1 MSLQQEIG
9 NIHNSSEGNLLTS
22 LSDGEDTTTPS
33 PMTATFYFFIL
44 SIFYII
50 ISTILIYTSVTSS
63 STELALNLIF
73 VLLLVLG
80 LYFINVETI
89 KKLCGKND
97 DNYSVPYTKVATTT
111 FVPWIIVFGSL
122 FFLLELFPGWIRPFS
137 NTVGYGIINALGA
150 EKEFTNYL
158 NDTSGKDK
166 SGKSVKKNPDLVTA
180 INYVKSNK
188 SMFINEFSPNE
199 KEFEKEFDQLKNSEV
214 IMDGEAL
221 LKKGLNI
228 QDFEKILYKFV
239 LIKNTIGKGVWYIL
253 GGTVVS
259 AISYNILLD
268 INCQKSTSKMQSD
281 INNLYAEP
289 DSLTGHKWR
298 LLIPVIQDD
307 NGTNKLLTDTI
318 TDENTQMSFNTY
330 AVIHGKPSNFQ
341 YTPVVTTSKVTNAS
355 AFLQRFDRFGNQS
368 EPRGIPVLGPNSAG
382 NINWGGNVVLN
393 DRDMMI
399 YGVDDNGFQEGNYI
413 KVSPS
418 AETPAITYDG
428 MVISHLY
435 YEVIE

>member
-1 MSLQQEIG
+1 MSLQQQIG
-9 NIHNSSEGNLLTS
+9 NIHNSSEGNLLNS
-22 LSDGEDTTTPS
+22 LSDGEDTTAPS

-111 FVPWIIVFGSL
+111 FVPWILVFGSL

-158 NDTSGKDK
+158 NDASN
-166 SGKSVKKNPDLVTA
+166 KSVKKKPDLVTA

-199 KEFEKEFDQLKNSEV
+199 KEFGEEFDQLKNSQV
-214 IMDGEAL
+214 IIDEET
-221 LKKGLNI
+221 LKTKGLNLK
-228 QDFEKILYKFV
+228 DFEKILYKFV

-298 LLIPVIQDD
+298 LLIPVIKDD
-307 NGTNKLLTDTI
+307 NGTNKLLTDTV
-318 TDENTQMSFNTY
+318 TNESTQMGLNTY

-341 YTPVVTTSKVTNAS
+341 YTKVTTTSKVTNAS
-355 AFLQRFDRFGNQS
+355 AFLQRFNRFGNQS

-418 AETPAITYDG
+418 AETPTITYDG
-428 MVISHLY
+428 TVIPHLY

>member
-22 LSDGEDTTTPS
+22 LSDGEDTTAPS

-50 ISTILIYTSVTSS
+50 ISTILIYTSVNSS

-150 EKEFTNYL
+150 EKEFTTYL
-158 NDTSGKDK
+158 NDASDK
-166 SGKSVKKNPDLVTA
+166 KKSSDLVSA

-214 IMDGEAL
+214 IMNDKAL
-221 LKKGLNI
+221 LEKRLNI

-298 LLIPVIQDD
+298 LLIPVIEDD

-318 TDENTQMSFNTY
+318 TNESTQMSFNTY
-330 AVIHGKPSNFQ
+330 AAIHGKPSNFQ
-341 YTPVVTTSKVTNAS
+341 YTEVVTTSKVTNAS
-355 AFLQRFDRFGNQS
+355 AFLRRFDRFGNQS

>member
-1 MSLQQEIG
+1 MSLQQQIE
-9 NIHNSSEGNLLTS
+9 NIHTSSEGNLLTS
-22 LSDGEDTTTPS
+22 LRDGEETITPS
-33 PMTATFYFFIL
+33 PTTATFYFFIL

-97 DNYSVPYTKVATTT
+97 DNYSIPYTKVATTT
-111 FVPWIIVFGSL
+111 FVPWILVFGSL

-137 NTVGYGIINALGA
+137 NTVGYGIINLLGA
-150 EKEFTNYL
+150 EKEFTTYL
-158 NDTSGKDK
+158 NDASNKD
-166 SGKSVKKNPDLVTA
+166 VKQTPDLVTA

-188 SMFINEFSPNE
+188 SMFINEFSANE
-199 KEFEKEFDQLKNSEV
+199 KEFEEGFEQLTNSDV
-214 IMDGEAL
+214 IMDENIL
-221 LKKGLNI
+221 KKKGLNL
-228 QDFEKILYKFV
+228 QDFKKILYKFI

-298 LLIPVIQDD
+298 LLIPVIEDD
-307 NGTNKLLTDTI
+307 NGNNKLLTDTI
-318 TDENTQMSFNTY
+318 TNESTQMSFNTY
-330 AVIHGKPSNFQ
+330 AAIHGKPSNFQ
-341 YTPVVTTSKVTNAS
+341 YTPVVTTSKVTNANV
-355 AFLQRFDRFGNQS
+355 FLRRFDRFGNQS

-418 AETPAITYDG
+418 TETPAITYGG